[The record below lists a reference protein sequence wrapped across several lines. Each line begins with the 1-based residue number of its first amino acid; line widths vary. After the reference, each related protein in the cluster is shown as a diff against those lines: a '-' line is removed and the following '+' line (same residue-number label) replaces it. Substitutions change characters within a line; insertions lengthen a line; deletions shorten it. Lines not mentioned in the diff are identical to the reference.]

1 MKRIFNESS
10 IETNMIWGLLLI
22 LFGFIL
28 AIVLSFKMPGTFL
41 SLIGVLLL
49 LLGALIY
56 GRAFYK
62 VWRWLVSLMNDEL
75 WIMMSIQSSIYLNM
89 RWIFS
94 LRKIIT
100 HEITFSKWKKLNK
113 MSHNTKYF
121 FCLRI
126 FWKPHIAL
134 AQPVPNPDSG

>member
-10 IETNMIWGLLLI
+10 IETNMIWCLLLI

-62 VWRWLVSLMNDEL
+62 VWR
-75 WIMMSIQSSIYLNM
+75 
-89 RWIFS
+89 
-94 LRKIIT
+94 
-100 HEITFSKWKKLNK
+100 
-113 MSHNTKYF
+113 
-121 FCLRI
+121 
-126 FWKPHIAL
+126 
-134 AQPVPNPDSG
+134 

>member
-62 VWRWLVSLMNDEL
+62 VWR
-75 WIMMSIQSSIYLNM
+75 
-89 RWIFS
+89 
-94 LRKIIT
+94 
-100 HEITFSKWKKLNK
+100 
-113 MSHNTKYF
+113 
-121 FCLRI
+121 
-126 FWKPHIAL
+126 
-134 AQPVPNPDSG
+134 